1 MNIDFARQQM
11 IQQQIRAWDVLDDDV
26 LDVFETVHR
35 ELFVPA
41 GFADL
46 AFAETEIPI
55 GHGESML
62 TPVIEGRILQALAL
76 SPTDAVLEIGTG
88 TGFLTACLARLTE
101 TVVSIDIHE
110 DFVDR
115 ARRNLDAAS
124 IGNANLELM
133 DGTRELPAG
142 SFDAVVVGGSIE
154 RFDTRYVHALN
165 PGGRLFVVV
174 GSAPTMEA
182 RLVTRSTEADWT
194 SEVLFETVLKPLEN
208 GTLPPEFLF

>member
-26 LDVFETVHR
+26 LAVFETVHR
-35 ELFVPA
+35 ERYVPA
-41 GFADL
+41 GFGAL

-62 TPVIEGRILQALAL
+62 TPVVEGRLLQAISL
-76 SPTDAVLEIGTG
+76 SPTDSVLEIGTG
-88 TGFLTACLARLTE
+88 TGFLTACLARLAD
-101 TVVSIDIHE
+101 TVVSIDLYD
-110 DFVDR
+110 DFVAR
-115 ARRNLDAAS
+115 ARHNLDVEG
-124 IGNANLELM
+124 IDNAELHLM
-133 DGTRELPAG
+133 DGTKALPPG

-154 RFDTRYVHALN
+154 RFDPRFVDVLN

-182 RLVTRSTEADWT
+182 RLVTRSTEADWS
-194 SEVLFETVLKPLEN
+194 SEVLFETVLKPLRN
-208 GTLPPEFLF
+208 GTLPPQFLF